1 MAKFGRYLLI
11 ATQVVLLFIVLAR
24 FPQHIGDAAWPA
36 HAKAHLITQISA
48 SVGLSV
54 VILFILCGSF
64 FSAEKWRWWS
74 LAALGAF
81 VFGGYW
87 FGALLAE
94 PEISWRFGHII
105 FAILSGCY
113 VLGLGMLLHRFMIDK
128 RYD

>member
-24 FPQHIGDAAWPA
+24 FPQHLNDAEWPA
-36 HAKAHLITQISA
+36 HAKAHLITQIFA

-54 VILFILCGSF
+54 VILFILYGSY
-64 FSAEKWRWWS
+64 FSAKKWVWS
-74 LAALGAF
+74 SLTALGAF

-87 FGALLAE
+87 LGALFAE
-94 PEISWRFGHII
+94 PEISWRSGHII

-113 VLGLGMLLHRFMIDK
+113 LLGLGLLFHRFMIDE
-128 RYD
+128 RND